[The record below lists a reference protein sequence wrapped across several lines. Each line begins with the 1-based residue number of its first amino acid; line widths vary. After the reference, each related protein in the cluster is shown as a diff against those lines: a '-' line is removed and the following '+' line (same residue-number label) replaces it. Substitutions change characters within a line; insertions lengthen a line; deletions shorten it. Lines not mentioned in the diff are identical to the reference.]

1 MKQEFSPSHEVATLE
16 GRYANHIQIGHNLHE
31 FVIDFGQLY
40 VGNGEAHFHTRIIV
54 TPIYAKAFLDVLKKS
69 IDQYERNHGVIPR
82 EC

>member
-1 MKQEFSPSHEVATLE
+1 MKQKVNRIQEATTLE
-16 GRYANHIQIGHNLHE
+16 GRYANHIQIGHNSYE

-40 VGNGEAHFHTRIIV
+40 AGNEEARFHTRIIV

-69 IDQYERNHGVIPR
+69 IEQYERHYGDIPR